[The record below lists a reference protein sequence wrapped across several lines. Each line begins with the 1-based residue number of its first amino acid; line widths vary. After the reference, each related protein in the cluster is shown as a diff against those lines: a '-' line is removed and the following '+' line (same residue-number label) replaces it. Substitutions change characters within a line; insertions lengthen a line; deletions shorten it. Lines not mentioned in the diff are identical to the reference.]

1 VLSAGT
7 KLGPYVI
14 EARLGAGGMGEVYR
28 ARDTRLNRLVAMKV
42 LPSHLASNPETKARF
57 EREALAISSLQ
68 HPHIC
73 VLHDLGSEDGVH
85 FLIMEY
91 LEGETLAERLL
102 RGPIP
107 CEEIIRIGEEIADA
121 MEKAHRQGIIH
132 RDLKP
137 ANIFVTKEGHTKI
150 LDFGLATS
158 TSALVPE
165 SASSSED
172 ETVVQGAQLTSPGL
186 AVGTVAYMS
195 PEQARGERLDARSDL
210 FSLGVVFYEM
220 ATGQRPFTGST
231 TAVTFDA
238 ILNRQP
244 RLVSELNV
252 GIPSSFGH
260 MVQRLMA
267 KNPAER
273 YSSAHELLAE
283 LTGIQHAR
291 RHDSS
296 GTRAAGRKIPSIA
309 VLPFANLS
317 ADPDNQYFS
326 DGLSEDLISAL
337 ARLPGLHVA
346 SRASAFRF
354 RGREGDI
361 REIGRQLNVEAVL
374 EGSVRRS
381 GKRLRITAQLVNVAD
396 GFQLWSERYDR
407 ELADIFD
414 IQDEITAAIVKT
426 LEPTLAGQQ
435 RALGRRHSENLQAYE
450 LYLKGRN
457 FWEQRMEGT
466 LRAAVECFRAAIDLD
481 PEYTLAHAGLAD
493 CFSISAIYGYVSPAE
508 CRPKAEVEVN
518 RALELDPTLAEVHFS
533 LGGFSMA
540 FGSNHEVTERHFR
553 RGLEIQ
559 PRNSVL
565 QSYLSL
571 GLGVQHRF
579 EEAMVA
585 AARAAELDPL
595 SPFIHGIVALT
606 ARCVRRPKE
615 AVRYA
620 ERALE
625 LQPNFVLGLW
635 PLVLGECD
643 LGRVDKAMEACE
655 RLVSITRRS
664 TMFAG
669 LLGMAYGLAG
679 SKEKAMALRKELVER
694 RANEYIAPLSLF
706 EIDIGLEDRASA
718 YEDLLA
724 YADGGGSPWPLEV
737 NVGPQLDQFAESPRW
752 AELFQRLGRVPLR
765 K

>member
-1 VLSAGT
+1 
-7 KLGPYVI
+7 
-14 EARLGAGGMGEVYR
+14 
-28 ARDTRLNRLVAMKV
+28 
-42 LPSHLASNPETKARF
+42 
-57 EREALAISSLQ
+57 
-68 HPHIC
+68 
-73 VLHDLGSEDGVH
+73 
-85 FLIMEY
+85 MEY

-107 CEEIIRIGEEIADA
+107 CEEILKIGGEVADA

-150 LDFGLATS
+150 LDFGLATM
-158 TSALVPE
+158 AVEPMRE
-165 SASSSED
+165 SASSAED

-244 RLVSELNV
+244 RSVSELNA
-252 GIPSSFGH
+252 GIPASFGR
-260 MVQRLMA
+260 MVHRLMA

-273 YSSAHELLAE
+273 YSSAHELLIE
-283 LTGIQHAR
+283 LAAIQNAR

-296 GTRAAGRKIPSIA
+296 GSRAAGRKIPSIA

-346 SRASAFRF
+346 SRTSAFRF
-354 RGREGDI
+354 RGREDDI

-381 GKRLRITAQLVNVAD
+381 GKRLRITAQLVSVAD
-396 GFQLWSERYDR
+396 GFHLWSERYDR
-407 ELADIFD
+407 EIADIFD
-414 IQDEITAAIVKT
+414 IQDEITGAIVKT

-435 RALGRRHSENLQAYE
+435 QALGRRHSENLQAYE

-481 PEYTLAHAGLAD
+481 PEYALAYAGLVD
-493 CFSISAIYGYVSPAE
+493 CFSMLAIYGYVSPAD
-508 CRPKAEVEVN
+508 CMPKGEVAVK
-518 RALELDPTLAEVHFS
+518 RALGLDPTLAEVHFS
-533 LGGFSMA
+533 MGLFASA
-540 FGSNHEVTERHFR
+540 FGTSHQETESHFR
-553 RGLEIQ
+553 KGLEIQ
-559 PRNSVL
+559 PRSSAL
-565 QSYLSL
+565 HAYLSL
-571 GLGVQHRF
+571 GLSIQHRF
-579 EEAMVA
+579 KEAMAA

-595 SPFIHGIVALT
+595 SPFIHGIVGLT
-606 ARCVRRPKE
+606 ARCARRPEE

-635 PLVLGECD
+635 PLGLAECD
-643 LGRVDKAMEACE
+643 LGQIKEATEASE

-664 TMFAG
+664 SVFVG
-669 LLGMAYGLAG
+669 NLGMAYCLAG
-679 SKEKAMALRKELVER
+679 EKGKALALRKELMER
-694 RANEYIAPLSLF
+694 STSEYITPISLF
-706 EIDIGLEDRASA
+706 EIDTGLGDWETA
-718 YEDLLA
+718 YMDLLA
-724 YADGGGSPWPLEV
+724 YADGGGSCWPLEV
-737 NVGPQLDQFAESPRW
+737 HTGPRLDELEREPRW
-752 AELFQRLGRVPLR
+752 AELFRKLGRIPL
-765 K
+765 KS